1 MLAWVLNTPL
11 LLKDSLNVLFY
22 SLKYVTLRFLKS
34 AISVEYFT
42 SFHQTG
48 KIFQN
53 FTFLILSVPDLLARV
68 ICKFLK
74 K

>member
-22 SLKYVTLRFLKS
+22 SLKYVTLTFLKS

-48 KIFQN
+48 
-53 FTFLILSVPDLLARV
+53 
-68 ICKFLK
+68 C
-74 K
+74 